1 MTALKDASVHDASTA
16 VRSGAKVIG
25 SIVYLFSIN
34 WKLATMITALVPVLS
49 ISAKLYGR
57 HAKGKVKQVRQ
68 AMSDAAAVRRHRSH
82 ACCILAR
89 LVFASLNGGGA
100 AAAAHAPACVQLCEE
115 SLSNIRTVRSFTQEA
130 QREAVFVR
138 ALARATDLWRDAAYA
153 GSIFHAGVRV
163 CARACPV
170 RHGVGPRLSRCRG
183 RLGQSLAHV
192 FILVCLVYFGGTL
205 VLDGEMTPGA
215 LSSFL
220 LHTVSMAEALS
231 SIASVYT
238 TLVKT
243 MGVTE
248 RVFELLERETSI
260 PLTGGAVLPS
270 LSVSVCV
277 RVCGV

>member
-68 AMSDAAAVRRHRSH
+68 AMSDAAAVRCHRSH

-138 ALARATDLWRDAAYA
+138 ALARAAEEQAAA
-153 GSIFHAGVRV
+153 GPGPA
-163 CARACPV
+163 ACD
-170 RHGVGPRLSRCRG
+170 RL
-183 RLGQSLAHV
+183 LAE
-192 FILVCLVYFGGTL
+192 Y
-205 VLDGEMTPGA
+205 PA
-215 LSSFL
+215 
-220 LHTVSMAEALS
+220 
-231 SIASVYT
+231 
-238 TLVKT
+238 
-243 MGVTE
+243 
-248 RVFELLERETSI
+248 
-260 PLTGGAVLPS
+260 TGGGGGGGGGEGDLEV
-270 LSVSVCV
+270 
-277 RVCGV
+277 